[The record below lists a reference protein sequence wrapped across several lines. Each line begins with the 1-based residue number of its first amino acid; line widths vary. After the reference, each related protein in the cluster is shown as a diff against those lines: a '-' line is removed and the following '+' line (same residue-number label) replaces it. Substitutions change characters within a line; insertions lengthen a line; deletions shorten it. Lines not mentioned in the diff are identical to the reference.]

1 MESGDCAASQRVCRC
16 VRYFFLCGTGS
27 QGVLLLFVRYINTCV
42 CFMSSSQVVKI
53 IVGFG
58 SRIGTLVVERFIAYD
73 ISRVCVWVCDGFKTQ
88 LHLLR
93 VYRVPFFGGRGPNWP
108 GRGHTTALFPGPSS
122 EHPAVW
128 GRAPDWSSNIEYD
141 RGRAA
146 GGNAVER
153 ASSRLPPLSRWSR
166 RRRGGPHPRRPRVP
180 GSLVTFEVW

>member
-1 MESGDCAASQRVCRC
+1 M
-16 VRYFFLCGTGS
+16 
-27 QGVLLLFVRYINTCV
+27 
-42 CFMSSSQVVKI
+42 
-53 IVGFG
+53 
-58 SRIGTLVVERFIAYD
+58 ERFIAYD

-128 GRAPDWSSNIEYD
+128 WRAPDWSSNIEYD

-153 ASSRLPPLSRWSR
+153 ASSRPPPLSRWSR
-166 RRRGGPHPRRPRVP
+166 RRRQQRTHGVMCTRMPLLLALSSPYSHLVHHMSSSALCGAPSHTPRATACGSESAWQRAWQRAWRRAWRRRAWRWQRVAH
-180 GSLVTFEVW
+180 L